1 MTHKYYHEDTEQRK
15 SYFDKQFLS
24 NAKFLASMQ
33 GIPLQQI
40 LSQITDLE
48 SFRKVL
54 EQVWSQD
61 SSLLAYLEGMGDEEL
76 QEFFDRKVIQNIIK
90 EKILS
95 EEKIPD
101 QVMQVNKKTRSLF
114 LGEVKSK
121 KTGKISKV
129 FVKQWVVFIK
139 GKRIGVF
146 RDSKGRFSK
155 KLR

>member
-1 MTHKYYHEDTEQRK
+1 MTHKYYSEDTEQRK

-121 KTGKISKV
+121 KAGKISKV

-146 RDSKGRFSK
+146 RDFKGRFSK
-155 KLR
+155 KIK